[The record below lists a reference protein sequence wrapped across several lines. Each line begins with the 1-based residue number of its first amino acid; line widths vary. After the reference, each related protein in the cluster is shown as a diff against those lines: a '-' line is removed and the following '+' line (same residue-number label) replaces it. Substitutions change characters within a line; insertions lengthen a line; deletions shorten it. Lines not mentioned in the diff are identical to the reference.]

1 MKMKKLRNLKKG
13 NKSIESDK
21 YSEIKKLSMSQ
32 KPPVAYPQFRPN
44 KQGLMK

>member
-1 MKMKKLRNLKKG
+1 MKMKKKRLLMKS
-13 NKSIESDK
+13 NKMESDK
-21 YSEIKKLSMSQ
+21 YSEIKKLSEKQ